1 MHTSFL
7 NTGIIDLL
15 ESDPRPSFIVTLTP
29 HPPTIVY
36 ANPALTGLTGLL
48 DVVTAKKENNAGL
61 WEWITG
67 TTAKG
72 SAPRPSFSHANI
84 FWTRTVVHEQMV
96 VVGANEQAVPTNR
109 PRKVRLEV
117 GDAQPGQDG
126 SVSPRIVA
134 IHDNGESGTAANSM
148 ALGLSPDVPGLRRAK
163 STPSGGPTDPLQSPM
178 PGPEAIRPLSRSTSD
193 PGWVL
198 PDMSPG
204 TVPRHLDVG
213 SLSAC

>member
-1 MHTSFL
+1 MHTSVL
-7 NTGIIDLL
+7 DTGIIDLL
-15 ESDPRPSFIVTLTP
+15 ENDPRPSFIVTLTP

-36 ANPALTGLTGLL
+36 ANPALTGLAGLL

-67 TTAKG
+67 ATANG
-72 SAPRPSFSHANI
+72 CAPRPSFSHANI

-96 VVGANEQAVPTNR
+96 VVGANEQAVPADR
-109 PRKVRLEV
+109 PRKVRLDV
-117 GDAQPGQDG
+117 SDGQPGQDG
-126 SVSPRIVA
+126 SVSPRIIA
-134 IHDNGESGTAANSM
+134 IHDNGENGIAANSVT
-148 ALGLSPDVPGLRRAK
+148 PDVPGLRRAK
-163 STPSGGPTDPLQSPM
+163 STPSGAPTDPLQGPM

-204 TVPRHLDVG
+204 IIPSCLDTG
-213 SLSAC
+213 SLRAC